1 MSSKKK
7 SGVGAS
13 GWLSGRAGAVL
24 AILLGV
30 VGLLLTWAL
39 VWNVPDARHSSS
51 LISDPP
57 LSPSQE
63 ARNPSQGAAFATDG
77 KWSQDGEDWLFLSA
91 EGVPQTGWAHSGDY
105 WYYLRPADDVPSA
118 GTAGTMVVGWAE
130 IDGCRY
136 YFDPD
141 GAMHTGR
148 LAYEGFECYM
158 ADERVCS
165 LRKQLPY
172 GSMVTGFVEMG
183 QTTSYYVEQPCPQL
197 FLWGSYPTGARVS
210 GCWFASW
217 GTSVRHAASGQ
228 IDGVGRVL
236 YNIVL

>member
-1 MSSKKK
+1 MESGAGLQGVSKGL
-7 SGVGAS
+7 SDRTGAI
-13 GWLSGRAGAVL
+13 R

-39 VWNVPDARHSSS
+39 VWSVPDARHGTSST
-51 LISDPP
+51 LNPR
-57 LSPSQE
+57 LSPSQQE
-63 ARNPSQGAAFATDG
+63 RDPSRGAAFATDG
-77 KWSQDGEDWLFLSA
+77 RWSQDGEDWLFLNA
-91 EGVPQTGWAHSGDY
+91 EDVPQTGWARSGDY

-118 GTAGTMVVGWAE
+118 GAAGTMVVGWAE
-130 IDGCRY
+130 IDGYRY

-148 LAYEGFECYM
+148 LAYEGFEYYLS
-158 ADERVCS
+158 DERVYS
-165 LRKQLPY
+165 LRKPLPY

-197 FLWGSYPTGARVS
+197 FLWGSYPAGARVS
-210 GCWFASW
+210 GCQFASW

-228 IDGVGRVL
+228 IDGVGRVF
-236 YNIVL
+236 YRTVL